1 MHLFY
6 STNISE
12 NTITLDN
19 EESKHLAKVLRLEMG
34 EKVQVIDGKGTRFH
48 CEVQVAHQKATQ
60 LAILKKEVVNETYG
74 IEIAAAPTKNLN
86 RWEWFLEKTTEIG
99 IDAIHP
105 ITSFH
110 SERKVLKKDRQER
123 ILVSAMK
130 QSYKTKLPQL
140 SELEKFKQFVKKDF
154 NGRKFIC
161 HCYDDLPKKTLNE
174 TYNKGEKA
182 LLLIGPE
189 GDFSKEEVA
198 LALENNFEP
207 IALGESR
214 LRTETAAIVACHSI
228 HVLNA

>member
-12 NTITLDN
+12 NTITLDH

-34 EKVQVIDGKGTRFH
+34 DQVQVIDGKGTRYL
-48 CEVQVAHQKATQ
+48 CEVSIAHQKATQ
-60 LAILKKEVVNETYG
+60 LNVLEKELVNEAYG

-105 ITSFH
+105 ILSFH
-110 SERKVLKKDRQER
+110 SERKVLKQDRQLR

-140 SELEKFKQFVKKDF
+140 TELEKFKEFVKNDF
-154 NGRKFIC
+154 DGRKFIC

-174 TYNKGEKA
+174 SYKKGEKA

-189 GDFSKEEVA
+189 GDFSREEVA
-198 LALENNFEP
+198 LALEHNFEP
-207 IALGESR
+207 IALGASR
-214 LRTETAAIVACHSI
+214 LRTETAAIVACHTI

>member
-6 STNISE
+6 SSNISD

-34 EKVQVIDGKGTRFH
+34 ENVHVIDGKGTRYL
-48 CEVQVAHQKATQ
+48 CSILVAHQKATQ
-60 LAILKKEVVNETYG
+60 LTILEKEVVNETYG

-86 RWEWFLEKTTEIG
+86 RWEWFLEKSTEIG

-105 ITSFH
+105 IVSFH

-130 QSYKTKLPQL
+130 QSYKTKLQQL
-140 SELEKFKQFVKKDF
+140 SELEKFKQFITKEFD
-154 NGRKFIC
+154 GRKFIC
-161 HCYDDLPKKTLNE
+161 HCYDELQKKSLNE
-174 TYNKGEKA
+174 SYKKGEKA

-189 GDFSKEEVA
+189 GDFSKQEVE
-198 LALENNFEP
+198 LAIKEGFEP
-207 IALGESR
+207 IGLGESR
-214 LRTETAAIVACHSI
+214 LRTETAAIVACHTI

>member
-6 STNISE
+6 SSNISD

-34 EKVQVIDGKGTRFH
+34 ENVHVIDGKGTRYL
-48 CEVQVAHQKATQ
+48 CSILVAHQKATQ
-60 LAILKKEVVNETYG
+60 LTILEKEVVNETYG

-86 RWEWFLEKTTEIG
+86 RWEWFLEKSTEIG

-105 ITSFH
+105 IVSFH

-140 SELEKFKQFVKKDF
+140 SELEKFKQFITKEFD
-154 NGRKFIC
+154 GRKFIC
-161 HCYDDLPKKTLNE
+161 HCYDELQKKSLNE
-174 TYNKGEKA
+174 SYKKGEKA

-189 GDFSKEEVA
+189 GDFSKQEVE
-198 LALENNFEP
+198 LAIKEGFEP
-207 IALGESR
+207 IGLGESR
-214 LRTETAAIVACHSI
+214 LRTETAAIIACHTI

>member
-6 STNISE
+6 SSNISD

-34 EKVQVIDGKGTRFH
+34 ENVHVIDGKGTRYL
-48 CEVQVAHQKATQ
+48 CSILVAHQKATQ
-60 LAILKKEVVNETYG
+60 LTILEKEVVNETYG

-86 RWEWFLEKTTEIG
+86 RWEWFLEKSTEIG
-99 IDAIHP
+99 IDAIHQ
-105 ITSFH
+105 IVSFH

-140 SELEKFKQFVKKDF
+140 SELEKFKQFITKEFD
-154 NGRKFIC
+154 GRKFIC
-161 HCYDDLPKKTLNE
+161 HCYDELQKKSLNE
-174 TYNKGEKA
+174 SYKKGEKA

-189 GDFSKEEVA
+189 GDFSKQEVE
-198 LALENNFEP
+198 LAIKEGFEP
-207 IALGESR
+207 IGLGESR
-214 LRTETAAIVACHSI
+214 LRTETAAIVACHTI

>member
-6 STNISE
+6 STNIS
-12 NTITLDN
+12 NNSITLDN
-19 EESKHLAKVLRLEMG
+19 EESKHLAKVLRLEIG
-34 EKVQVIDGKGTRFH
+34 DKVHVIDGKGTRYL
-48 CEVQVAHQKATQ
+48 CYIDLAHQKATQ
-60 LAILKKEVVNETYG
+60 LTIIEKKLVNETYR

-105 ITSFH
+105 IVSFH

-130 QSYKTKLPQL
+130 QSYKTKLPVL
-140 SELEKFKQFVKKDF
+140 SELEKFKQFITRYFD
-154 NGRKFIC
+154 GRKFIC
-161 HCYDDLPKKTLNE
+161 HCYDDLPKKSLTE
-174 TYNKGEKA
+174 SYKKGEKA

-189 GDFSKEEVA
+189 GDFSKEEVQ
-198 LALENNFEP
+198 LALQHGFEP

-214 LRTETAAIVACHSI
+214 LRTETAAIVACHTI

>member
-6 STNISE
+6 SSNISD

-34 EKVQVIDGKGTRFH
+34 ENVHVIDGKGTRYL
-48 CEVQVAHQKATQ
+48 CSILVAHQKATQ
-60 LAILKKEVVNETYG
+60 LTILEKEVVNETYG

-86 RWEWFLEKTTEIG
+86 RWEWFLEKSTEIG

-105 ITSFH
+105 IVSFH

-140 SELEKFKQFVKKDF
+140 SELEKFKQFITKEFD
-154 NGRKFIC
+154 GRKFIC
-161 HCYDDLPKKTLNE
+161 HCYDELQKKSLNE
-174 TYNKGEKA
+174 SYKKGEKA

-189 GDFSKEEVA
+189 GDFSKQEVE
-198 LALENNFEP
+198 LAIKEGFEP
-207 IALGESR
+207 IGLGESR
-214 LRTETAAIVACHSI
+214 LRTETAAIVACHTI

>member
-6 STNISE
+6 SSNISD

-34 EKVQVIDGKGTRFH
+34 ENVHVIDGKGTRYL
-48 CEVQVAHQKATQ
+48 CSILVAHQKATQ
-60 LAILKKEVVNETYG
+60 LTILEKEVVNETYG

-86 RWEWFLEKTTEIG
+86 RWEWFLEKSTEIG

-105 ITSFH
+105 IVSFH

-140 SELEKFKQFVKKDF
+140 SELEKFKQFITKEFD
-154 NGRKFIC
+154 GRKFIC
-161 HCYDDLPKKTLNE
+161 HCYDELQKKSLNE
-174 TYNKGEKA
+174 SYKKGEKA

-189 GDFSKEEVA
+189 GDFSKQEVELAIKEEIGRAYV
-198 LALENNFEP
+198 
-207 IALGESR
+207 
-214 LRTETAAIVACHSI
+214 
-228 HVLNA
+228 

>member
-6 STNISE
+6 SSNISD

-34 EKVQVIDGKGTRFH
+34 ENVHVIDGKGTRYL
-48 CEVQVAHQKATQ
+48 CSILVAHHKATQ
-60 LAILKKEVVNETYG
+60 LTILEKEVVNETYG

-86 RWEWFLEKTTEIG
+86 RWEWFLEKSTEIG

-105 ITSFH
+105 IVSFH

-140 SELEKFKQFVKKDF
+140 SELEKFKQFITKEFD
-154 NGRKFIC
+154 GRKFIC
-161 HCYDDLPKKTLNE
+161 HCYDELPKTSLNE
-174 TYNKGEKA
+174 SYKKGEKA

-189 GDFSKEEVA
+189 GDFSKQEVE
-198 LALENNFEP
+198 LAIKEGFEP
-207 IALGESR
+207 IGLGESR
-214 LRTETAAIVACHSI
+214 LRTETAAIVACHTI

>member
-6 STNISE
+6 SSNISD

-34 EKVQVIDGKGTRFH
+34 ENVHVIDGKGTRYLFSIL
-48 CEVQVAHQKATQ
+48 VAHQKATQ
-60 LAILKKEVVNETYG
+60 LTILEKEVVNETYG

-86 RWEWFLEKTTEIG
+86 RWEWFLEKSTEIG

-105 ITSFH
+105 IVSFH

-140 SELEKFKQFVKKDF
+140 SELEKFKQFITKEF
-154 NGRKFIC
+154 YGRKFIC
-161 HCYDDLPKKTLNE
+161 HCYDELQKKSLNE
-174 TYNKGEKA
+174 SYKKGEKA

-189 GDFSKEEVA
+189 GDFSKQEVE
-198 LALENNFEP
+198 LAIKEGFEP
-207 IALGESR
+207 IGLGESR
-214 LRTETAAIVACHSI
+214 LRTETAAIVACHTI

>member
-6 STNISE
+6 STSISN

-34 EKVQVIDGKGTRFH
+34 EKVHVIDGKGTRYL
-48 CEVQVAHQKATQ
+48 CSINLAHQKATQ
-60 LAILKKEVVNETYG
+60 LSILEKDLVNETYG

-105 ITSFH
+105 IVSFH
-110 SERKVLKKDRQER
+110 SERKILKKDRQER

-130 QSYKTKLPQL
+130 QSYKTKLPLL
-140 SELEKFKQFVKKDF
+140 SDLEKFKQFIAKDF
-154 NGRKFIC
+154 DGRKFIC
-161 HCYDDLPKKTLNE
+161 HCYDELPKKSLNE
-174 TYNKGEKA
+174 SYKKGEKA

-189 GDFSKEEVA
+189 GDFSKEEVE
-198 LALENNFEP
+198 LAMQHGFEP

-214 LRTETAAIVACHSI
+214 LRTETAAIVACHTI

>member
-6 STNISE
+6 SSNISD

-34 EKVQVIDGKGTRFH
+34 ENVHVIDGKGTRYI
-48 CEVQVAHQKATQ
+48 CSILVAHQKATQ
-60 LAILKKEVVNETYG
+60 LTILEKEVVNETYG

-86 RWEWFLEKTTEIG
+86 RWEWFLEKSTEIG

-105 ITSFH
+105 IVSFH

-140 SELEKFKQFVKKDF
+140 SELEKFKQFITKEFD
-154 NGRKFIC
+154 GRKFIC
-161 HCYDDLPKKTLNE
+161 HCYDELQKKSLNE
-174 TYNKGEKA
+174 SYKKGEKA

-189 GDFSKEEVA
+189 GDFSKQEVE
-198 LALENNFEP
+198 LAIKEGFEP
-207 IALGESR
+207 IGLGESR
-214 LRTETAAIVACHSI
+214 LRTETAAIVACHTI

>member
-6 STNISE
+6 SSNISD

-34 EKVQVIDGKGTRFH
+34 ENVHVIDGKGTRYL
-48 CEVQVAHQKATQ
+48 CSILVAHQKATQ
-60 LAILKKEVVNETYG
+60 LTILEKEVVNETYG

-86 RWEWFLEKTTEIG
+86 RWEWFLEKSTEIG

-105 ITSFH
+105 IVSFH

-140 SELEKFKQFVKKDF
+140 SELEKFKQFITKEFD
-154 NGRKFIC
+154 GRKFIC
-161 HCYDDLPKKTLNE
+161 HCYDELQKKSLNE
-174 TYNKGEKA
+174 SYKKGEKA
-182 LLLIGPE
+182 LLLIVPE
-189 GDFSKEEVA
+189 GDFSKQEVE
-198 LALENNFEP
+198 LAIKEGFEP
-207 IALGESR
+207 IGLGESR
-214 LRTETAAIVACHSI
+214 LRTETAAIVACHTI

>member
-6 STNISE
+6 STNISD
-12 NTITLDN
+12 NIITLDK

-34 EKVQVIDGKGTRFH
+34 EEVHVIDGKGTRYL
-48 CEVQVAHQKATQ
+48 CTINLAHQKATQ
-60 LAILKKEVVNETYG
+60 LSILAKEVVNETYG

-105 ITSFH
+105 IVSFH
-110 SERKVLKKDRQER
+110 SERKVLKQDRQER
-123 ILVSAMK
+123 IMVSAMK

-140 SELEKFKQFVKKDF
+140 SELEKFKQFITKKFD
-154 NGRKFIC
+154 GRKFIC
-161 HCYDDLPKKTLNE
+161 HCYDNLPKKSLNE
-174 TYNKGEKA
+174 SYKKGEKA

-189 GDFSKEEVA
+189 GDFSKEEVE
-198 LALENNFEP
+198 LALQHGFEP

-214 LRTETAAIVACHSI
+214 LRTETAAIVACHTI

>member
-6 STNISE
+6 STNISD
-12 NTITLDN
+12 NTISLDN

-34 EKVQVIDGKGTRFH
+34 DHVHVIDGKGTRYL
-48 CEVQVAHQKATQ
+48 CSILIAHQKATQ
-60 LAILKKEVVNETYG
+60 LTILEKEVVNETYG

-105 ITSFH
+105 IVSFH

-130 QSYKTKLPQL
+130 QSYKTKLPKL
-140 SELEKFKQFVKKDF
+140 SELEKLKNFISRDF
-154 NGRKFIC
+154 AGRKFIC
-161 HCYDDLPKKTLNE
+161 HCYDELPKKSLNE
-174 TYNKGEKA
+174 SFKKGEKA

-189 GDFSKEEVA
+189 GDFSKEEVE
-198 LALENNFEP
+198 LAMKKGFEP
-207 IALGESR
+207 IGLGESR
-214 LRTETAAIVACHSI
+214 LRTETAAIVACHTI
-228 HVLNA
+228 HILNA

>member
-6 STNISE
+6 SSNISD

-34 EKVQVIDGKGTRFH
+34 ENVHVIDGKGTRYL
-48 CEVQVAHQKATQ
+48 CSILVAHQKATQ
-60 LAILKKEVVNETYG
+60 LTILEKEVVNETYG

-86 RWEWFLEKTTEIG
+86 RWEWFLEKSTEIG

-105 ITSFH
+105 IVSFH

-140 SELEKFKQFVKKDF
+140 RELEKFKQFITKEFD
-154 NGRKFIC
+154 GRKFIC
-161 HCYDDLPKKTLNE
+161 HCYDELQKKSLNE
-174 TYNKGEKA
+174 SYKKGEKA

-189 GDFSKEEVA
+189 GDFSKQEVE
-198 LALENNFEP
+198 LAIKEGFEP
-207 IALGESR
+207 IGLGESR
-214 LRTETAAIVACHSI
+214 LRTETAAIVACHTI

>member
-6 STNISE
+6 STNISD
-12 NTITLDN
+12 NTISLDN

-34 EKVQVIDGKGTRFH
+34 DHVHVIDGKGTRYL
-48 CEVQVAHQKATQ
+48 CSILIAHQKATQ
-60 LAILKKEVVNETYG
+60 LTILEKEVVNETYG

-99 IDAIHP
+99 VDAIHP
-105 ITSFH
+105 IVSFH

-130 QSYKTKLPQL
+130 QSNKTKLPRL
-140 SELEKFKQFVKKDF
+140 SELEKFKSFITTDF
-154 NGRKFIC
+154 DGRKFIC
-161 HCYDDLPKKTLNE
+161 HCYDDLPKKSLNE
-174 TYNKGEKA
+174 SYKKGEKA

-189 GDFSKEEVA
+189 GDFSKQEVE
-198 LALENNFEP
+198 LAIEQGFEP
-207 IALGESR
+207 IALGKSR
-214 LRTETAAIVACHSI
+214 LRTETAAIVACHTI

>member
-34 EKVQVIDGKGTRFH
+34 DNVLVIDGKGSRYFCSIH
-48 CEVQVAHQKATQ
+48 LAHQKASQ
-60 LAILKKEVVNETYG
+60 LTIIEKEVVNEFYG

-105 ITSFH
+105 IVSFH

-140 SELEKFKQFVKKDF
+140 SELEKFKQFVKRDF
-154 NGRKFIC
+154 DGRKFIC
-161 HCYDDLPKKTLNE
+161 HCYNDLPKKTLNE
-174 TYNKGEKA
+174 SYKKGEKA

-189 GDFSKEEVA
+189 GDFSKEEIG
-198 LALENNFEP
+198 LAMQQGFEP
-207 IALGESR
+207 IALGASR
-214 LRTETAAIVACHSI
+214 LRTETAAIVACHTI